1 MRRNPPTGDLALK
14 IQTVR
19 CAGRRGAPEPRAHRA
34 AAMEFFEG
42 KRVRELRGTFEDA
55 LDKTLEPQ
63 TLEVR
68 ARTAPSGRRFSSR
81 MVVRGGRNFLP
92 RPVGR
97 ARGRTRPVVLRPP
110 PRPPSLTFPLFFH
123 VRAQEFSAALSGL
136 DAELH
141 EPLHDLYC
149 QLLQGIN
156 TFSLDEFEAIVRE
169 EALVPRLNALDQA
182 CEARGIMEL
191 GARAD
196 GGVAPLARP
205 PDAVMRALRADVK
218 KRELAAT
225 RTKLEDAERRA
236 AEARTELH
244 EASGRAR
251 AMAAGLRAGAAE
263 LQGVH
268 ESAVRW
274 ANRAPV
280 FPAGAG
286 AGPAAAEVG
295 EMK

>member
-1 MRRNPPTGDLALK
+1 M
-14 IQTVR
+14 
-19 CAGRRGAPEPRAHRA
+19 
-34 AAMEFFEG
+34 
-42 KRVRELRGTFEDA
+42 
-55 LDKTLEPQ
+55 
-63 TLEVR
+63 
-68 ARTAPSGRRFSSR
+68 
-81 MVVRGGRNFLP
+81 
-92 RPVGR
+92 
-97 ARGRTRPVVLRPP
+97 
-110 PRPPSLTFPLFFH
+110 
-123 VRAQEFSAALSGL
+123 
-136 DAELH
+136 
-141 EPLHDLYC
+141 
-149 QLLQGIN
+149 
-156 TFSLDEFEAIVRE
+156 RE

>member
-1 MRRNPPTGDLALK
+1 
-14 IQTVR
+14 
-19 CAGRRGAPEPRAHRA
+19 
-34 AAMEFFEG
+34 MEFFEG

-81 MVVRGGRNFLP
+81 SREGDVISSPARWARAGTDAPGRP
-92 RPVGR
+92 PS
-97 ARGRTRPVVLRPP
+97 P
-110 PRPPSLTFPLFFH
+110 PRPPSLTFPPFFH
-123 VRAQEFSAALSGL
+123 VRAQAFSAALSGL

>member
-1 MRRNPPTGDLALK
+1 MGARGD
-14 IQTVR
+14 
-19 CAGRRGAPEPRAHRA
+19 
-34 AAMEFFEG
+34 
-42 KRVRELRGTFEDA
+42 
-55 LDKTLEPQ
+55 
-63 TLEVR
+63 
-68 ARTAPSGRRFSSR
+68 
-81 MVVRGGRNFLP
+81 
-92 RPVGR
+92 GR
-97 ARGRTRPVVLRPP
+97 ARSSSVP

-123 VRAQEFSAALSGL
+123 VRAQAFSAALSGL

-286 AGPAAAEVG
+286 AGPAAADVG